1 MVFNKI
7 TKPYQDIQRLGQIL
21 KVFSKYGFGYLVSKL
36 PLEASLLHR
45 IADASLFKNLP
56 APEMPLP
63 VRFRK
68 VAEELGP
75 AFVKLA
81 QALSTRPDLIPLE
94 WCAEFEKL
102 QDQAPLFDEAAARR
116 VIESELGS
124 APEKIFSEFSPT
136 PFAAAS
142 LSQVHDAKLHS
153 GEKVAVKIQRP
164 DIRKTIQTDL
174 EILSHLSHLASKY
187 IEESRPYDLPGI
199 VQEFKKIIL
208 KELDFTLEADN
219 IERFG
224 RHFKDSPSVYG
235 LKVFR
240 PFSTERVLTL
250 EKLEGVKIKDIERL
264 KEQGF
269 DLKLIA
275 KNGAQAVLKQIFED
289 GFFHADP
296 HPGNLLILP
305 GNVVAFIDFGMV
317 GRLDE
322 KMMFQLA
329 DLLAELVQKDVHGML
344 GALLS
349 MGVIEEWTD
358 EGKLRLS
365 LMNLID
371 RFYEVP
377 IKQMAMGK
385 LLAEF
390 VQMVSENQLKM
401 PPVFILLLK
410 ALITTHSIGFALD
423 PELNLIEEARPF
435 VEKLIK
441 KRLSPAHLFRE
452 SKILFTEM
460 LHFVRLFPRDLR
472 QVFKKMRDGKLK
484 IEFEHCGLEPAL
496 QTLTDISNRIA
507 VAIVLAALLIGS
519 ALIVLSRIPPVWHG
533 VPVIGLLGFL
543 GAGLMGFLLLLSI
556 FIRRGK

>member
-7 TKPYQDIQRLGQIL
+7 TKPYHDIQRLGQIL
-21 KVFSKYGFGYLVSKL
+21 KVFSKYGFGYVVSKL

-81 QALSTRPDLIPLE
+81 QALSTRPDLIPIE

-102 QDQAPLFDEAAARR
+102 QDQAPPFEEAAARR
-116 VIESELGS
+116 MIEQELGMP
-124 APEKIFSEFSPT
+124 PEKIFSEFSNA

-142 LSQVHDAKLHS
+142 LSQVHDARLQS

-164 DIRKTIQTDL
+164 DIRKTIETDL
-174 EILSHLSHLASKY
+174 EILSHLSNLANKY
-187 IEESRPYDLPGI
+187 VEESRPYDLPGI
-199 VQEFKKIIL
+199 VQEFRKIIL

-224 RHFKDSPSVYG
+224 RHFKDSADVYG

-240 PFSTERVLTL
+240 PFSSERVLTL
-250 EKLEGVKIKDIERL
+250 EKLDGIKIKDVERL
-264 KEQGF
+264 KEQGY
-269 DLKLIA
+269 DLKQIA
-275 KNGAQAVLKQIFED
+275 KRGAQAVLKQIFED

-296 HPGNLLILP
+296 HPGNLLVLP

-329 DLLAELVQKDVHGML
+329 ELLAELVQKDVHGML

-385 LLAEF
+385 LLVEF

-410 ALITTHSIGFALD
+410 ALITTHSIGNALD

-460 LHFVRLFPRDLR
+460 LHFVRLFPKDLR

-484 IEFEHCGLEPAL
+484 IEFEHCGLEPTL

-519 ALIVLSRIPPVWHG
+519 SLIVLSKIPPLWHG
-533 VPVIGLLGFL
+533 IPVIGLLGFL
-543 GAGLMGFLLLLSI
+543 GAGLMGLLLLLSI
-556 FIRRGK
+556 FVRFRK